1 MPNDAVRS
9 LLRDC
14 WVHVFSVVLCQRVCS
29 YTLQCEVE
37 KLCDTLHL
45 FIFCVYIQLM
55 KNALNLV
62 RVRARVVEAVHPV
75 YMAAHGAM
83 ASV

>member
-1 MPNDAVRS
+1 MIPE
-9 LLRDC
+9 
-14 WVHVFSVVLCQRVCS
+14 QCS
-29 YTLQCEVE
+29 AE
-37 KLCDTLHL
+37 KLYDSLHL

-62 RVRARVVEAVHPV
+62 RVVEAVHPV

>member
-1 MPNDAVRS
+1 MDWALSQMIPE
-9 LLRDC
+9 
-14 WVHVFSVVLCQRVCS
+14 QCS
-29 YTLQCEVE
+29 AE
-37 KLCDTLHL
+37 KLDDSLHL

-62 RVRARVVEAVHPV
+62 RVVEAVHPV